1 MSQDLVGAESRE
13 RSLTSAQVRTKTLPP
28 SDGLT
33 ISPRI
38 TASRRRKPAKRRT
51 NPVCP
56 PIRSLMRY
64 QDRIVRV
71 VAEARGQRVIIES
84 IDDTGRLHKSP
95 VKWTSLEP
103 CGEQLF

>member
-1 MSQDLVGAESRE
+1 MSQDIVDASSSE
-13 RSLTSAQVRTKTLPP
+13 RPATSTQASVKTPLP

-33 ISPRI
+33 TSNRI
-38 TASRRRKPAKRRT
+38 APSRRRKSPERRA

-56 PIRSLMRY
+56 RILSLMRY
-64 QDRIVRV
+64 RDRIVRV

>member
-1 MSQDLVGAESRE
+1 VSQEIVDAGPRE
-13 RSLTSAQVRTKTLPP
+13 RAATSTQAPLKRLPP
-28 SDGLT
+28 SDSLT

-38 TASRRRKPAKRRT
+38 TASRRRKPAKRRA

-56 PIRSLMRY
+56 RIPSLMRY
-64 QDRIVRV
+64 RDRIVRV
-71 VAEARGQRVIIES
+71 VAEARGQRVMIES
-84 IDDTGRLHKSP
+84 IDETGRLHTSP